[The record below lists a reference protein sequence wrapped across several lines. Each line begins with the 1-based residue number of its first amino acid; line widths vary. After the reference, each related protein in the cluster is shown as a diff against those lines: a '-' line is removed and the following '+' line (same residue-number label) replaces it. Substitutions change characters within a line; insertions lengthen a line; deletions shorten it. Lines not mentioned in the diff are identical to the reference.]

1 MSEFSAKEV
10 CEKMGMS
17 GVIVIGFDD
26 TEESL
31 STEMYGSV
39 RPGIAATA
47 VLAAFYEEALESH
60 KDLSTDDLCSMG
72 ALVCTQAFHNAKERI
87 EKKTK

>member
-10 CEKMGMS
+10 CKKMGMS
-17 GVIVIGFDD
+17 GVIVVGFDD
-26 TEESL
+26 TEESV
-31 STEMYGSV
+31 SITMHGSV

-47 VLAAFYEEALESH
+47 VLTAFYEEALESH
-60 KDLSTDDLCSMG
+60 KDLSIDDLCSMG
-72 ALVCTQAFHNAKERI
+72 ALICTQAFHNAKEHI